1 MNLLTLVDFVIIL
14 KYINSLMLPTNHNDA
29 LHQKKSQPSTF
40 NGGMRFL
47 CTNNFYKFC
56 VNLIISIH

>member
-40 NGGMRFL
+40 NGGCDFYVQIIFI
-47 CTNNFYKFC
+47 NFA
-56 VNLIISIH
+56 LT